1 MLKQRIKSMMAGG
14 AGWPLSAPLR
24 RSAVVVL
31 MYHRITRSD
40 DAFGGSDVDQF
51 REQMRWLKQ
60 RCRLI
65 APEEYLDAVKRPSR
79 LRPAV
84 LVTFDDGYRDYH
96 DNAYPVL
103 HDLKIPAV
111 VFVATSFLGSNRLI
125 WTDAVSWAFFRSP
138 RKVLRLPWA
147 TGVSLELGDG
157 QERERAARMVKDFL
171 KDRPD
176 AERLR
181 LQESLFEDL
190 GVDPEDGSA
199 GRQMLTW
206 EEARATLEYTRY
218 GGHTHTHPILSQI
231 TPEEADKEIRLCRE
245 RVQSEIGI
253 APRFFA
259 YPNGRAQDFTEQT
272 KASLVRHGF
281 ELGFATIEGVND
293 AQSDRYAIRR
303 QPTGARNLADFAWLV
318 AGH

>member
-1 MLKQRIKSMMAGG
+1 LRQLVKWG
-14 AGWPLSAPLR
+14 AAREPGWAMTAPLR

-31 MYHRITRSD
+31 MYHRITRPED
-40 DAFGGSDVDQF
+40 PFKGGDVEQF
-51 REQMRWLKQ
+51 RDQMLWLK
-60 RCRLI
+60 RHCRLI
-65 APEEYLDAVKRPSR
+65 APEEYFGAVQRPSR

-103 HDLKIPAV
+103 HELKIPAV

-125 WTDAVSWAFFRSP
+125 WTDAVTWAFLRSA
-138 RKVLRLPWA
+138 KKTVCVPWA
-147 TGVSLELGDG
+147 TRTSLPLGDG
-157 QERERAARMVKDFL
+157 TERERAARIAKDYL
-171 KDRPD
+171 KDLPD
-176 AERLR
+176 AERQH
-181 LQESLFEDL
+181 LQALLFGEL

-206 EEARATLEYTRY
+206 DEARATLEFTRY

-231 TPEEADKEIRLCRE
+231 SAEAADEEIRLCRD
-245 RVQSEIGI
+245 RIQAEIGI

-272 KASLVRHGF
+272 KVSLARNGF

-293 AQSDRYAIRR
+293 ARSDRYAIRR
-303 QPTGARNLADFAWLV
+303 QPTGARTLADFAWLV